1 MKLIGITRGT
11 EFSPNMAD
19 SDAAI
24 LQAVAEELR
33 GMGHEVETLSESDF
47 CSSFAPSIHQVK
59 ADCIFGMYRNAET
72 LQLLSRVEYQLA
84 IP

>member
-33 GMGHEVETLSESDF
+33 GMGHEVETMS
-47 CSSFAPSIHQVK
+47 
-59 ADCIFGMYRNAET
+59 
-72 LQLLSRVEYQLA
+72 
-84 IP
+84 